1 MLTDREAGSPH
12 LDEESEATSHLV
24 VGRTVR
30 TRSTQTSVHPLP
42 THHARPINKQP
53 LTTAWRCRLRASES
67 SPGAKVRLPIT
78 DALPQSQ
85 RPRRGAA
92 GTRPSGHSGLPSSR
106 SGALQ
111 PSGEQVAHHGA
122 HGHAQE
128 APGLRRVPGHDLRRG
143 GQRRHHGAQQ
153 RRAVQPQSQPVV
165 AGGGHDVPAQRS
177 ECPLRGRGRGR
188 STLGAAGAVQAKP
201 PLPLAHW
208 GKIAFISCQCSRS
221 SL

>member
-1 MLTDREAGSPH
+1 MQGLSDSAVRRDEAVLTDREAGSPH

-67 SPGAKVRLPIT
+67 SPGAKVRLRIT

-92 GTRPSGHSGLPSSR
+92 GTRPSGHSGLPSSPQW
-106 SGALQ
+106 SAT
-111 PSGEQVAHHGA
+111 A
-122 HGHAQE
+122 
-128 APGLRRVPGHDLRRG
+128 LRRTGGTPRRPW
-143 GQRRHHGAQQ
+143 A
-153 RRAVQPQSQPVV
+153 RA
-165 AGGGHDVPAQRS
+165 G
-177 ECPLRGRGRGR
+177 
-188 STLGAAGAVQAKP
+188 STWAAP
-201 PLPLAHW
+201 
-208 GKIAFISCQCSRS
+208 CTRT
-221 SL
+221 

>member
-53 LTTAWRCRLRASES
+53 LTTAWRCRLR
-67 SPGAKVRLPIT
+67 
-78 DALPQSQ
+78 
-85 RPRRGAA
+85 RPNPPRGQKSDYLLQM
-92 GTRPSGHSGLPSSR
+92 RYPSHSGREEALRGRGRVVTPGFPPPR

-188 STLGAAGAVQAKP
+188 GTLGAAGAVQAKP

>member
-1 MLTDREAGSPH
+1 MALSSAG
-12 LDEESEATSHLV
+12 
-24 VGRTVR
+24 VR
-30 TRSTQTSVHPLP
+30 ILP
-42 THHARPINKQP
+42 GGKSQITYY
-53 LTTAWRCRLRASES
+53 RCVTPVIAA
-67 SPGAKVRLPIT
+67 AK
-78 DALPQSQ
+78 
-85 RPRRGAA
+85 RRC